1 MMIWNLKIKMIQ
13 MFDLTSLK
21 AQGKFLDNTKLI
33 FKSVL
38 DLVPAVI
45 VAIIVAVIA
54 AYGLN
59 TLNERH
65 LFINENIA
73 KLSNNLETAQK
84 RLNDLSET
92 ANNEIVLA
100 AQQENTV
107 FLNSSIESAKS
118 TKLKLQQLILSLEP
132 MIVNLNENNV
142 TEDISNSFFQI
153 KSLVSEKV
161 ETKLKDLFLSA
172 EETANSTKIIN
183 LAQNNINNIKN
194 KINESS
200 FQILEASNELSK
212 YQTLMSES
220 NAEKLFNEIQNYN
233 GFLTNTVKMFSTIG
247 NKDTMIFS
255 LKAKDF
261 EQKHTLLIEVFEKF
275 NELKPLVDLLDIL
288 NNDLS
293 SNVSQAIESNE
304 ELVVL
309 KDYSE
314 KLNINRNIIIAMS
327 DYENAL
333 NTLLTRSSYDP
344 NGENLTIFKLNWTG
358 ILYQHVDSWNK
369 EFNKIN
375 TIFSDL
381 IAKNEEL
388 LLNSREKLNL
398 FLKNLIITIVIV
410 SVLGLSIA
418 ICIGY
423 LVAFFGIVKP
433 MRQFASVS
441 MEIAKTGNF
450 SKTIDINNKDEIGD
464 AAKAINLMVS
474 NTKEA
479 FTEIEGL
486 FSKVAEGDLTARIH
500 KEFRGD
506 IGRSAAHISTS
517 LKKLSETFK
526 GLLVEVQRM
535 ASASSQVESAISQVS
550 DGAKEQLNATQGI
563 LKQIEDTSNKAREA
577 TNISEQGKSESIEMM
592 KVVDKIEKNS
602 EEIGKISDLIDEI
615 AQQTNMLSLNAS
627 IEAARA
633 GEQGRGFSVVAT
645 EVGKLAERS
654 GSSVKDIAGLT
665 EVAKNEASGG
675 AERMKQLQEE
685 MEKISETINSVE
697 QMNKEVQASI
707 SNLTK
712 IGEDNS
718 VAAEEISASMIELS
732 SIANSTKN
740 KVSEFKTESDHDDL
754 EFKKYN
760 DE

>member
-1 MMIWNLKIKMIQ
+1 

>member
-1 MMIWNLKIKMIQ
+1 

-450 SKTIDINNKDEIGD
+450 SKTIDIKNKDEIGD

-754 EFKKYN
+754 EFKNKDDTN
-760 DE
+760 V

>member
-73 KLSNNLETAQK
+73 KLSNNLDTAQK